1 MNSERQQAYLNLI
14 NQLLTCPTGEEAEV
28 LKSHPDLLDDGLVAA
43 MLEEADNL
51 RRFGILDNAN
61 RLMNCAGILLGRN
74 NNSLVSLAPVSEAD
88 RLLDRGNQQYNSNQF
103 REALQSYEQAL
114 TIYQEIG
121 DRQGEANSLNG
132 LGNAYYSLGDYN
144 RAIDFYEQSL
154 VINRKIGDRQGEA
167 NSLNGL
173 GNAYYSLGDYNR
185 AIDFYE
191 QSLVINRKI
200 GNPGGEANSL
210 NGLGNA
216 YYSLGDFNRAIDF
229 YEQSLVINRKI
240 GNPGGEANSLNGL
253 GNAYYSLGDFNRAID
268 FYEQSLVIQRKIG
281 NPVGEAASLGNL
293 GNAYYSLGDYNR
305 AIDFHEQ
312 SLVIKRKIGNPVGE
326 AASLGNLGT
335 AYQSLGDY
343 NRAIDF
349 YSQSLVI
356 QRKVT
361 NPVGEANSLN
371 NLGNA
376 YYSLG
381 DYNRAIDFYSQSLVI
396 QRKVTNP
403 VGEANSLNNLG
414 NAYYSLGDYNRA
426 IDFYSQSLVIQRKV
440 TNPVGEANSLN
451 NLGNAYYSLG
461 DYNRAI
467 DFYSQSL
474 VIQRKIGNP
483 GGEAASL
490 CGLGAAYKSLGDY
503 NRAIDFHQQSLVIQR
518 KIGNPVGEAT
528 SLCGLG
534 LAYDSLGDYNRAID
548 FYSQSLVIYREI
560 GNPVGESSSLN
571 NLGETLFKI
580 NQFPEAEEKLRASIK
595 IHETLRSKLVNN
607 DHKASIFETQVETY
621 RLLQQVLV
629 AQAKFDEALEISE
642 MGRTRAFVE
651 LLQQNLLTKDST
663 ANELTNTLSIPRIQ
677 QIAQQKNSTIVEYS
691 IIFKDIY
698 IWVIQ
703 PNGNITHRAANLEPL
718 NQQNQSLEQ
727 IILKTRVS
735 IGVDEIDDKKNKIQL
750 QPQYNRDETGGY
762 PLLKILYQILIEPI
776 ADLLPTDPDSLVIF
790 IPHYEIFLVPF
801 TALQSANNRYL
812 IEDHT
817 ILSAPSIQVLEQT
830 SEHHQNIKG
839 LRQAALIVG
848 DPTIAAKF
856 QENPYKLRQLSRA
869 KEAAEAIATIL
880 GTAAISGEN
889 ATKAAILDQML
900 NTRIIHLS
908 AHGLLDDFPGS
919 GIPGT
924 IILAA
929 SGDTDDGAL
938 NAAEILQLKLNSEL
952 VVLSACSTGR
962 GKITGDGVN
971 GLSRC
976 FILAGVPS
984 IIISLW
990 NMGAVSAKLLMT
1002 EFYQNLAR
1010 GDNRAAA
1017 LRRAMLTTK
1026 ERFPSPI
1033 AWAAFTLIGETEILS
1048 LETQQI
1054 DLRKLKMSLPD
1065 NYTPEEIVKGLTKL
1079 LRISEPK
1086 LFVNDLPALD
1096 VSSTDRVNTIAEK
1109 IKAWCETR
1117 PSIEENLENEI
1128 EQCGPGGNC
1137 DDPPEEIER
1146 EFMETLIDNQIRLGL
1161 SRPSVPVVETD
1172 DSATESVED

>member
-1 MNSERQQAYLNLI
+1 MIQR
-14 NQLLTCPTGEEAEV
+14 
-28 LKSHPDLLDDGLVAA
+28 K
-43 MLEEADNL
+43 
-51 RRFGILDNAN
+51 
-61 RLMNCAGILLGRN
+61 
-74 NNSLVSLAPVSEAD
+74 
-88 RLLDRGNQQYNSNQF
+88 
-103 REALQSYEQAL
+103 
-114 TIYQEIG
+114 IG
-121 DRQGEANSLNG
+121 DPVGEAASLNG
-132 LGNAYYSLGDYN
+132 LGAAYNSLGEYK
-144 RAIDFYEQSL
+144 Q
-154 VINRKIGDRQGEA
+154 
-167 NSLNGL
+167 
-173 GNAYYSLGDYNR
+173 
-185 AIDFYE
+185 
-191 QSLVINRKI
+191 
-200 GNPGGEANSL
+200 
-210 NGLGNA
+210 
-216 YYSLGDFNRAIDF
+216 
-229 YEQSLVINRKI
+229 
-240 GNPGGEANSLNGL
+240 
-253 GNAYYSLGDFNRAID
+253 AID
-268 FYEQSLVIQRKIG
+268 FYEQSLVIQR
-281 NPVGEAASLGNL
+281 
-293 GNAYYSLGDYNR
+293 
-305 AIDFHEQ
+305 
-312 SLVIKRKIGNPVGE
+312 
-326 AASLGNLGT
+326 
-335 AYQSLGDY
+335 
-343 NRAIDF
+343 
-349 YSQSLVI
+349 
-356 QRKVT
+356 
-361 NPVGEANSLN
+361 
-371 NLGNA
+371 
-376 YYSLG
+376 
-381 DYNRAIDFYSQSLVI
+381 
-396 QRKVTNP
+396 
-403 VGEANSLNNLG
+403 
-414 NAYYSLGDYNRA
+414 
-426 IDFYSQSLVIQRKV
+426 
-440 TNPVGEANSLN
+440 
-451 NLGNAYYSLG
+451 
-461 DYNRAI
+461 
-467 DFYSQSL
+467 
-474 VIQRKIGNP
+474 
-483 GGEAASL
+483 
-490 CGLGAAYKSLGDY
+490 
-503 NRAIDFHQQSLVIQR
+503 
-518 KIGNPVGEAT
+518 
-528 SLCGLG
+528 
-534 LAYDSLGDYNRAID
+534 
-548 FYSQSLVIYREI
+548 EI
-560 GNPVGESSSLN
+560 GDPVGESISLN

-580 NQFPEAEEKLRASIK
+580 NQFPEAEAKLRASI
-595 IHETLRSKLVNN
+595 IIRETLRSKLVNN
-607 DHKASIFETQVETY
+607 DHKVSIFETQISAY

-629 AQAKFDEALEISE
+629 AQNKYNEALEISE
-642 MGRTRAFVE
+642 MSRTRAFAE
-651 LLQQNLLTKDST
+651 LLQQNLFTTDST
-663 ANELTNTLSIPRIQ
+663 ANEPTNTLSIPRIQ
-677 QIAQQKNSTIVEYS
+677 QIAHQKNSTIVEYS
-691 IIFKDIY
+691 IIDSDNLY

-727 IILKTRVS
+727 IILKTRIS
-735 IGVDEIDDKKNKIQL
+735 IGVDEIDDKKNKINL
-750 QPQYNRDETGGY
+750 EPEYNRDETGGY

-776 ADLLPTDPDSLVIF
+776 ADLLPTDPNSLVIF

-908 AHGLLDDFPGS
+908 AHGLLDDFQGS

-1048 LETQQI
+1048 LETQPI

-1086 LFVNDLPALD
+1086 LFVNDLPGLD

-1146 EFMETLIDNQIRLGL
+1146 EFMETMIENQIRLGL
-1161 SRPSVPVVETD
+1161 SRPSIPVVETD
-1172 DSATESVED
+1172 DSGTESVED